1 MVITEQSPIL
11 SLQNIVKRFGS
22 HTAVNQVSLD
32 IHRGEIVAL
41 LGENGAGKSTLIKIL
56 AGIYPRDEGDITFHG
71 QKSSLPNRSHIPINS
86 PLRLSIRI

>member
-71 QKSSLPNRSHIPINS
+71 QNPVCPIA
-86 PLRLSIRI
+86 LTYQ

>member
-41 LGENGAGKSTLIKIL
+41 LGENGGGKIHT
-56 AGIYPRDEGDITFHG
+56 H
-71 QKSSLPNRSHIPINS
+71 
-86 PLRLSIRI
+86 

>member
-56 AGIYPRDEGDITFHG
+56 AGIYPEMKATLLFMDK
-71 QKSSLPNRSHIPINS
+71 KSSLPNRSHIPINS